1 MAETYHLQHIENEF
15 ERAYDCMGLTINGE
29 RSNVLVFKKDLKGS
43 RIGAGETSMV
53 DSAREACGSVRVLRK
68 DPKECMME

>member
-1 MAETYHLQHIENEF
+1 MVAETYHLQHIENEF

-43 RIGAGETSMV
+43 WEKVRV
-53 DSAREACGSVRVLRK
+53 NREAMQEVDK
-68 DPKECMME
+68 FNYM